1 MIKCFDRNIIEQT
14 LFNKIMESG
23 YYTASW
29 NQGLIG
35 LIYKASKKDDPNNYR
50 GITLLNC
57 KMNLKK
63 YCFIPCQEWISK
75 RSQNL

>member
-14 LFNKIMESG
+14 LFNKIMESD

-35 LIYKASKKDDPNNYR
+35 LIYKVSKKDDPNNYR
-50 GITLLNC
+50 GITLSNCLGKFLNSILYN
-57 KMNLKK
+57 KL
-63 YCFIPCQEWISK
+63 
-75 RSQNL
+75 QNEPQKILL